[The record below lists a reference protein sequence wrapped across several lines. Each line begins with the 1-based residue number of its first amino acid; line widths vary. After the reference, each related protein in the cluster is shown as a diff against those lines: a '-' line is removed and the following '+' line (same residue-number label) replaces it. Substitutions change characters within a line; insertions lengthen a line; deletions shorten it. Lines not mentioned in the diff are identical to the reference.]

1 MTKKNK
7 LSSSEKVSEGDI
19 NLSPQRKAWAE
30 AHINKETKNLLS
42 EDAKYFL
49 HQSLSSPCLN
59 VLTNSEGI
67 YLKDLQ
73 GRNIMDFHGNSVHQV
88 GYGNPKVI
96 KAIKEQLDELPFC
109 PRRYTNK
116 SAIDLAKRL
125 AELAPGKLNK
135 MLFAP
140 GGTNAIGM
148 ALKLARYAT
157 GKYKTISMWDSFHGA
172 SLDAISI
179 GGESLF
185 RKDLGPLLP
194 GNEHVPPPRQGK
206 CHFNCKDENHD
217 GCIEYLK
224 YIIETEGEIGALIA
238 EPMRW
243 TTVELP
249 PRNYWQRVR
258 EICDQNDILLIFDEV
273 PSAIGRTGKMF
284 VCEHFNVVPDM
295 LVIGKGLGGGV
306 FPLAA
311 LIVNENLD
319 IAGDRA
325 LGHYTHEKSSV
336 GCAAALA
343 TIDCLYEDK
352 LIENSASLGIKG
364 LEFLEKMKSEYEI
377 ISDVRGL
384 GLFFGIELRVDGQP
398 ALKEAEA
405 MMYHSLSNGLSYKI
419 GGGCIITLCPP
430 LNISE
435 KELISALEIIN
446 SGLQEISRKD

>member
-1 MTKKNK
+1 MSKKNK

-19 NLSPQRKAWAE
+19 NLSPQRKAWSE
-30 AHINKETKNLLS
+30 AHISKETKNLLS

-157 GKYKTISMWDSFHGA
+157 GRYKTISMWDSFHGA

-194 GNEHVPPPRQGK
+194 GNEHVPPPTQGK

-352 LIENSASLGIKG
+352 LIENSVSLGIKG
-364 LEFLEKMKSEYEI
+364 LEFLEKMKSEHAI

-398 ALKEAEA
+398 AFKEAEA

-446 SGLQEISRKD
+446 AGLQEISRKD

>member
-1 MTKKNK
+1 MTNKNK
-7 LSSSEKVSEGDI
+7 LSSREEVSEGDI
-19 NLSPQRKAWAE
+19 NLSSQRKAWS
-30 AHINKETKNLLS
+30 ETYISQETHDLLS

-73 GRNIMDFHGNSVHQV
+73 GRDIMDFHGNSVHQV

-96 KAIKEQLDELPFC
+96 KAIKEKLDELPFC

-157 GKYKTISMWDSFHGA
+157 GRYKTISMWDSFHGA

-194 GNEHVPPPRQGK
+194 GNEHVPTPTQGK
-206 CHFNCKDENHD
+206 CLFNCKDENHD

-249 PRNYWQRVR
+249 PRNYWQIVR

-352 LIENSASLGIKG
+352 LIENSVSLGIKG
-364 LEFLEKMKSEYEI
+364 LEFLEKMK
-377 ISDVRGL
+377 
-384 GLFFGIELRVDGQP
+384 
-398 ALKEAEA
+398 
-405 MMYHSLSNGLSYKI
+405 
-419 GGGCIITLCPP
+419 
-430 LNISE
+430 
-435 KELISALEIIN
+435 
-446 SGLQEISRKD
+446 

>member
-19 NLSPQRKAWAE
+19 NLSPQRKAWSE
-30 AHINKETKNLLS
+30 AHINKETQNLLS

-59 VLTNSEGI
+59 VLTKSEGI

-73 GRNIMDFHGNSVHQV
+73 GRDIMDFHGNSVHQV
-88 GYGNPKVI
+88 GYGNPKVV
-96 KAIKEQLDELPFC
+96 KAIKQQLDELPFC
-109 PRRYTNK
+109 PRRYTNQ

-125 AELAPGKLNK
+125 AELTPGKLNK

-157 GKYKTISMWDSFHGA
+157 GRYKTISMWDSFHGA

-179 GGESLF
+179 VGESLF

-194 GNEHVPPPRQGK
+194 GNEHVPPPTKGK

-249 PRNYWQRVR
+249 PKNYWQRVR
-258 EICDQNDILLIFDEV
+258 EICDQNEILLIFDEV

-319 IAGDRA
+319 ITGDRA

-352 LIENSASLGIKG
+352 LIENSVSLGIKG
-364 LEFLEKMKSEYEI
+364 LEFLKNMKSEHSI

-384 GLFFGIELRVDGQP
+384 GLFFGIELRVDGEP

-435 KELISALEIIN
+435 KELFSALEIIN
-446 SGLQEISRKD
+446 AGLHEITRKD

>member
-19 NLSPQRKAWAE
+19 NLSPQRIAWSE
-30 AHINKETKNLLS
+30 TYISKETHDLLS

-73 GRNIMDFHGNSVHQV
+73 GRDIMDFHGNSVHQV

-116 SAIDLAKRL
+116 PAIDLAKRL

-194 GNEHVPPPRQGK
+194 GNEHIPPPTQGK
-206 CHFNCKDENHD
+206 CHFNCEDENHD

-224 YIIETEGEIGALIA
+224 YVIKTEGDIGALIA

-249 PRNYWQRVR
+249 PINYWQRVR
-258 EICDQNDILLIFDEV
+258 EICDQNEILLIFDEV

-311 LIVNENLD
+311 LIVNEDLD

-343 TIDCLYEDK
+343 TIDCLYDEK
-352 LIENSASLGIKG
+352 LIENSVSLGMKG
-364 LEFLEKMKSEYEI
+364 LEFLEKMKSEHSI
-377 ISDVRGL
+377 INDVRGL
-384 GLFFGIELRVDGQP
+384 GLFFGIELRLHGKP
-398 ALKEAEA
+398 ALKEAESL
-405 MMYHSLSNGLSYKI
+405 MYHSLSHGLSYKI

-435 KELISALEIIN
+435 KELFSAFEIIK
-446 SGLQEISRKD
+446 SGLHEVVRKD